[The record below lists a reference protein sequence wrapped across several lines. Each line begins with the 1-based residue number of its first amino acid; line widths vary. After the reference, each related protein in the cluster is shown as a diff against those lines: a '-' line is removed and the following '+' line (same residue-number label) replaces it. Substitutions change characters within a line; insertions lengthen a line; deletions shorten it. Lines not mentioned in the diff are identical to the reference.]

1 MIAMYIFYRKLLPFV
16 MALIFSHTLS
26 AQEKVSKKIEK
37 TYTMTQSGELHLD
50 NKYGDIIVTGWD
62 KNSLAITIDI
72 TVNHRKRENAEKL
85 LDRIVP
91 NIKTAGDFVSVS
103 SEITEKSTSIFSR
116 YFNKANPFDFDKSN
130 VQINY
135 TVYLPIKTEMDIT
148 SKFGDIII
156 EDWQGKLKA
165 KIEHGDVWINENLN
179 NVDIA
184 VKYGKLRAK
193 DINYGNIRLKNGSI
207 DMEESKDLRLNS
219 SGSNITI
226 EKVSLLEM
234 YSSKDHITIG
244 EIGRIRGDI
253 RFTTIYLNEVKES
266 VNLTLKITDF
276 KVSKIHNPDVIID
289 LNQESAEIDLNILNF
304 AFSFNATLEEGLL
317 RLPKSFKNI
326 DTKIIDKGRRIRE
339 INASYGKNPTG
350 KISINGKKG
359 VILLK
364 EG

>member
-1 MIAMYIFYRKLLPFV
+1 
-16 MALIFSHTLS
+16 
-26 AQEKVSKKIEK
+26 
-37 TYTMTQSGELHLD
+37 
-50 NKYGDIIVTGWD
+50 
-62 KNSLAITIDI
+62 
-72 TVNHRKRENAEKL
+72 
-85 LDRIVP
+85 
-91 NIKTAGDFVSVS
+91 
-103 SEITEKSTSIFSR
+103 
-116 YFNKANPFDFDKSN
+116 
-130 VQINY
+130 
-135 TVYLPIKTEMDIT
+135 MDIT